1 MDCLRRVL
9 GQRGGALVTL
19 LVHQVG
25 FDLDTAE
32 RFVAVAGQDLME
44 SYRWVEDDLDLA
56 YLPTRPNV
64 LRLLRSMHGSGIAAA
79 LGVPTSDAWDG
90 LRAFV
95 PRVLEL
101 ADQEAVVTND
111 REAVLT
117 NAVVR
122 SA

>member
-1 MDCLRRVL
+1 MDCLQRVL

-44 SYRWVEDDLDLA
+44 SYKWVEDDLDLA
-56 YLPTRPNV
+56 YLPARPNA
-64 LRLLRSMHGSGIAAA
+64 LRLLRGMHGSGIASTT
-79 LGVPTSDAWDG
+79 GVPASVAWVG

-101 ADQEAVVTND
+101 ADQEAV
-111 REAVLT
+111 LT